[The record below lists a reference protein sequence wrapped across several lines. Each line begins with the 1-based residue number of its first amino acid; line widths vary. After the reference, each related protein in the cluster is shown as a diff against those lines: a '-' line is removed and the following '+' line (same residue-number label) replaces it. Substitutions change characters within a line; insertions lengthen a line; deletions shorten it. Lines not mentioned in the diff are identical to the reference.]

1 MRTLS
6 AKQIHVLKTGKMIA
20 NSQLNGTVILNE
32 KVRDVLLIKLPNLF
46 FSELEFTISSLEGKV
61 LKLEYMKDVYESLV
75 KIKTGSLEKG
85 VYVMQMAYQGMFVA
99 KTFEKE

>member
-1 MRTLS
+1 
-6 AKQIHVLKTGKMIA
+6 
-20 NSQLNGTVILNE
+20 
-32 KVRDVLLIKLPNLF
+32 
-46 FSELEFTISSLEGKV
+46 
-61 LKLEYMKDVYESLV
+61 MKDVYESLV

>member
-1 MRTLS
+1 
-6 AKQIHVLKTGKMIA
+6 MIA

-32 KVRDVLLIKLPNLF
+32 MVRNVLLIKVTNLF

>member
-1 MRTLS
+1 
-6 AKQIHVLKTGKMIA
+6 MIA